1 MNNPYLNEITGPVIP
16 LPTPFNADE
25 SVDHE
30 SLHNYVTFLV
40 DNGIKNIMTTVGTSR
55 YNLLTNEEVKAV
67 NETVVK
73 AAAGKAKTIV
83 ANPPFGG
90 QMHALEFAKHAEEI
104 GADLYLAYF
113 PDRNYGENDILNF
126 FQELSDAIN
135 IGILIHEMPL
145 RNGLGGGAVQY
156 SVPLLKKL
164 LQIKNVVGVK
174 EEALDIA
181 HSNAVVRA
189 ISSEAVIIGA
199 GGGMSR
205 YLRDYWLGAK
215 AFLGGIGNFAPQVEL
230 DFYQLFENK
239 EFEKAYQLVEEVELP
254 FFQDVVPFGWHP
266 SLKGMLHLCGH
277 MQEFERRPLKQN
289 SKEELNQL
297 KATLQKN
304 NWL

>member
-16 LPTPFNADE
+16 LPTPFNVDQ

-30 SLHNYVTFLV
+30 SLFNYVEFLV
-40 DNGIKNIMTTVGTSR
+40 ENGIPNIMTTVGTSR
-55 YNLLTNEEVKAV
+55 FNLLTNEEVKAV

-73 AAAGKAKTIV
+73 AAAGRAKTIV

-90 QMHALEFAKHAEEI
+90 QLHALDFAKHAESI
-104 GADLYLAYF
+104 GADLFLAYF
-113 PDRNYGENDILNF
+113 PDRNYGDEDILEF
-126 FQELSDAIN
+126 FQSLSDAIS

-156 SVPLLKKL
+156 SVSLLKKL
-164 LQIKNVVGVK
+164 MSIKNVVGVK
-174 EEALDIA
+174 EEALDIG

-215 AFLGGIGNFAPQVEL
+215 AYLGGIGNFAPQVEL
-230 DFYQLFENK
+230 DFYTLFEKK
-239 EFEKAYQLVEEVELP
+239 EFEKAYQLVNNIELP
-254 FFQDVVPFGWHP
+254 FFQEVVPFGWHP

-277 MQEFERRPLKQN
+277 MKEFERKPLKQN
-289 SKEELNQL
+289 SKEELKQL
-297 KATLQKN
+297 ETTLKKN